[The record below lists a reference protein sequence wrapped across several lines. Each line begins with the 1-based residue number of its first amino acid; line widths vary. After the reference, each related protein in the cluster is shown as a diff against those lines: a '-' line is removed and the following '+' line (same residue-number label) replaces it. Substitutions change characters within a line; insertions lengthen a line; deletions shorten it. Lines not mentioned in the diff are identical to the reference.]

1 MAKGD
6 LIRVAGYAKKVV
18 YNGNIEYRP
27 FSPDLVGNQQTD
39 RTINGDETT
48 SIFTLGNFSIRIN
61 DGDSLKTSFIKKPF
75 TDFYDLTKLNV
86 KENIDILIKNNV
98 NLKLNVDYTNINN
111 FAYFG
116 SANEFIRVSLENI
129 ISTWPA
135 SIYVSVLNR
144 PTSGYTAENY
154 VYDSLT
160 NTSTFSIPTESIDN
174 KYELTYNTNSDTV
187 DTFSSENKLRNLIV
201 NYKSYVV
208 YYNDTEYKV
217 LNFTGSKPPTDYNI
231 YLTVEGAPFGT
242 TGSTGLFDTF
252 HVKPN
257 KLKFDEFFNGLSIF
271 ESNLLNRQITPQYTS
286 TFKYKQK
293 LDNGIVINGLE
304 TLTWTTSDGYNLD
317 FDNSDYLDYVDK
329 LIRISENSDNISSD
343 LVNRFLV
350 SESITTFDTI
360 PRLDGTS
367 DFSESQKMQKILR
380 IYGREFDEVK
390 LWIDGIKTSNRITY
404 DKLGNAPDQIVKDLA
419 YTMGW
424 ELSNSFIN
432 NDLLSHYVESN
443 KTSYSGHS
451 VGLTPQ
457 EIETEMWRRLILNTS
472 FLFKSKGSRKAIEFF
487 IKFIGSPK
495 GLIDLNEYVYRV
507 KDKID
512 MNIFYKVLEYYG
524 LSTDISNYSIDD
536 DGYPKL
542 QMDRLSDNFKH
553 FQSKGGWYK
562 ETYGDNS
569 SEHELKGNNPHIGPY
584 DGGTDYF
591 NQLTNLIPELSVG
604 FSSFTINND
613 VNITGTTNIFYNYNK
628 GIINDYDG
636 DVYIDITD
644 KDNQPIDNL
653 VNSTITIQDG
663 IDNARE
669 TKCGCKYGKDD
680 MLSICIDAKPII
692 LDGCDDELTKKT
704 YISSG
709 PQLSG
714 TPYIWLYTKKV
725 YYDDD
730 TEIDGITIDTIFRDR
745 ECCKK
750 DGGFPYIYELY
761 DTSYNNNTKLY
772 QSIYRTKGYVCSRSE
787 GVIKDFEKSGC
798 GCFLTCKWRLA
809 HTNDDGTDFDKLGI
823 QITDIISNINN
834 KIYLKFISP
843 KNSWGTDANTLP
855 EYKVTNPSDSCF
867 CPLNISTPEWID
879 DGGDNVG
886 YACRVK
892 PEYENLNQTSVLNT
906 YKELITKL
914 YDKSIGK
921 LPCI

>member
-6 LIRVAGYAKKVV
+6 LIKVAGYAKKVV

-39 RTINGDETT
+39 NSEST

-61 DGDSLKTSFIKKPF
+61 DSDGLATSFTKKPF

-86 KENIDILIKNNV
+86 KDNIDTLINNNV

-135 SIYVSVLNR
+135 SAYVSVLNR
-144 PTSGYTAENY
+144 PTSGYTIENY
-154 VYDSLT
+154 IYDELT

-174 KYELTYNTNSDTV
+174 KYELIYNTTGNIT
-187 DTFSSENKLRNLIV
+187 DTFSTENKLRNLVV

-208 YYNDTEYKV
+208 YYNDIEYK
-217 LNFTGSKPPTDYNI
+217 LLDFTGSRPPTDYNI
-231 YLTVEGAPFGT
+231 YLTVEGAPFGI

-257 KLKFDEFFNGLSIF
+257 KLKLDEFFNGLSVF
-271 ESNLLNRQITPQYTS
+271 ESNLLNRQIIPKYTS

-317 FDNSDYLDYVDK
+317 FDNSDYLNYVDK

-343 LVNRFLV
+343 LINRFLV

-451 VGLTPQ
+451 VGLTSQ

-487 IKFIGSPK
+487 MKFIGSPK

-512 MNIFYKVLEYYG
+512 MNIFYKVLEYYELG
-524 LSTDISNYSIDD
+524 TDISNYSIDV
-536 DGYPKL
+536 DGYPRL
-542 QMDRLSDNFKH
+542 QTDRLSDNFKY

-562 ETYGDNS
+562 ESYGDNS

-613 VNITGTTNIFYNYNK
+613 VNVTGTTNIFYNYNK
-628 GIINDYDG
+628 GIVNDYSGDTYINVTNKDNLPIND
-636 DVYIDITD
+636 
-644 KDNQPIDNL
+644 L
-653 VNSTITIQDG
+653 VNTTVTIQDG
-663 IDNARE
+663 INNARE

-692 LDGCDDELTKKT
+692 LSGCDDELSTKT

-714 TPYIWLYTKKV
+714 TPYIWLYSKKA
-725 YYDDD
+725 YYDDN
-730 TEIDGITIDTIFRDR
+730 TEITGITIDTIFRNQ

-750 DGGFPYIYELY
+750 DGGFSYLHELY
-761 DTSYNNNTKLY
+761 DTEYNSDTKLY
-772 QSIYRTKGYVCSRSE
+772 QSIYRTKGYVCSKSE
-787 GVIKDFEKSGC
+787 GVIKDLEKSGC
-798 GCFLTCKWRLA
+798 GCFLTCKWRLT
-809 HTNDDGTDFDKLGI
+809 HTNNDGTDFDKQGI
-823 QITDIISNINN
+823 QITDITFIYDK

-843 KNSWGTDANTLP
+843 KNSWGTDANSST
-855 EYKVTNPSDSCF
+855 EYKVANPSDSCF

-879 DGGDNVG
+879 DGGNNVG

-914 YDKSIGK
+914 YNKSIGK
-921 LPCI
+921 APCI

>member
-6 LIRVAGYAKKVV
+6 LIKVAGYAKKVV

-39 RTINGDETT
+39 RNIDGDKTS
-48 SIFTLGNFSIRIN
+48 SIFTTGNFSIRLN
-61 DGDSLKTSFIKKPF
+61 SSDGLATSFTKKPF

-86 KENIDILIKNNV
+86 KENIDTLIKNNV
-98 NLKLNVDYTNINN
+98 NLKLNIDYTNINN

-135 SIYVSVLNR
+135 SAYVSVLNR
-144 PTSGYTAENY
+144 TTSGYTAENY
-154 VYDSLT
+154 VYDTLT

-174 KYELTYNTNSDTV
+174 KYELIYNTTGNVSDS
-187 DTFSSENKLRNLIV
+187 FSSENKLRNLVV

-208 YYNDTEYKV
+208 YYNDIEYKI
-217 LNFTGSKPPTDYNI
+217 LEFTGSKPPTDYNL

-242 TGSTGLFDTF
+242 TGSTGLFETF

-257 KLKFDEFFNGLSIF
+257 KLKLDEFFNGLSIF
-271 ESNLLNRQITPQYTS
+271 ESNLLNRKITPRYTS
-286 TFKYKQK
+286 TFNYKEK

-317 FDNSDYLDYVDK
+317 FDNSEYLDYVDK

-443 KTSYSGHS
+443 QSSYSGHS
-451 VGLTPQ
+451 AGLTTQ
-457 EIETEMWRRLILNTS
+457 EVEIEMWRRLILNTS

-487 IKFIGSPK
+487 MKFIGSPK
-495 GLIDLNEYVYRV
+495 GLIDLNEYVYKV

-512 MNIFYKVLEYYG
+512 MNIFYKVLEYYNLG
-524 LSTDISNYSIDD
+524 TDISNYSIDS
-536 DGYPKL
+536 DGYPRL
-542 QMDRLSDNFKH
+542 QTDRLSDNFKY

-562 ETYGDNS
+562 ESYGDNS

-604 FSSFTINND
+604 FSSFTITND
-613 VNITGTTNIFYNYNK
+613 VNVTGTTNIFYNYNK
-628 GIINDYDG
+628 GIVNDYSG
-636 DVYIDITD
+636 STFIDITN
-644 KDNQPIDNL
+644 KNNLPIDDL
-653 VNSTITIQDG
+653 VTSNITIKNG
-663 IDNARE
+663 INNARE

-680 MLSICIDAKPII
+680 MLSICIDAKPIKQI
-692 LDGCDDELTKKT
+692 GCDDELSTKT

-714 TPYIWLYTKKV
+714 TPYIWLYTKKA
-725 YYDDD
+725 YYDDN
-730 TEIDGITIDTIFRDR
+730 TEITGVTIETIFRDK

-750 DGGFPYIYELY
+750 DGGFSYLYELY
-761 DTSYNNNTKLY
+761 DSELNNDTKKY
-772 QSIYRTKGYVCSRSE
+772 QSIYKTKGYVCSKSE
-787 GVIKDFEKSGC
+787 GIIKDLEKSGC
-798 GCFLTCKWRLA
+798 GCFLTCKWRLM
-809 HTNDDGTDFDKLGI
+809 HTNIDGTNFDKEGI
-823 QITDIISNINN
+823 QITDITFTYDK

-843 KNSWGTDANTLP
+843 KNSWGTNGES
-855 EYKVTNPSDSCF
+855 EYKVTNQSDSCF

-879 DGGDNVG
+879 DGGNNVG
-886 YACRVK
+886 YACRIK
-892 PEYENLNQTSVLNT
+892 PEYENLNQPDILGIYKKLLVL
-906 YKELITKL
+906 L
-914 YDKSIGK
+914 YNKSIGK
-921 LPCI
+921 APCI

>member
-6 LIRVAGYAKKVV
+6 LIKVAGYAKKVV

-39 RTINGDETT
+39 NSEST

-61 DGDSLKTSFIKKPF
+61 DSDGLATSFTKKPF

-86 KENIDILIKNNV
+86 KDNIDTLINNNV

-135 SIYVSVLNR
+135 SAYVSVLNR
-144 PTSGYTAENY
+144 PTSGYTVENY
-154 VYDSLT
+154 VYDELT

-174 KYELTYNTNSDTV
+174 KYELIYNTTGNIT
-187 DTFSSENKLRNLIV
+187 DTFSTENKLRNLVV

-208 YYNDTEYKV
+208 YYNDIEYK
-217 LNFTGSKPPTDYNI
+217 LLDFTGSRPPTDYNI
-231 YLTVEGAPFGT
+231 YLTVEGAPFGI

-257 KLKFDEFFNGLSIF
+257 KLKLDEFFNGLSVF
-271 ESNLLNRQITPQYTS
+271 ESNLLNRQIIPKYTS

-317 FDNSDYLDYVDK
+317 FDNSDYLNYVDK

-343 LVNRFLV
+343 LINRFLV

-451 VGLTPQ
+451 VGLTSQ

-487 IKFIGSPK
+487 MKFIGSPK

-512 MNIFYKVLEYYG
+512 MNIFYKVLEYYE
-524 LSTDISNYSIDD
+524 LDTDISNYSIDS
-536 DGYPKL
+536 DGYPRL
-542 QMDRLSDNFKH
+542 QTDRLSDNFKY

-562 ETYGDNS
+562 ESYGDNS

-613 VNITGTTNIFYNYNK
+613 VNVTGTTNIFYNYNK
-628 GIINDYDG
+628 GIVNDYSGDTYINVTNKDNLPIND
-636 DVYIDITD
+636 
-644 KDNQPIDNL
+644 L
-653 VNSTITIQDG
+653 VNTTVTIQDG
-663 IDNARE
+663 INNARE

-692 LDGCDDELTKKT
+692 LSGCDDELSTKT

-714 TPYIWLYTKKV
+714 TPYIWLYSKKA
-725 YYDDD
+725 YYDDN
-730 TEIDGITIDTIFRDR
+730 TEITGITIDTIFRNQ

-750 DGGFPYIYELY
+750 DGGFSYLHELY
-761 DTSYNNNTKLY
+761 DTEYNSDTKLY
-772 QSIYRTKGYVCSRSE
+772 QSIYRTKGYVCSKSE
-787 GVIKDFEKSGC
+787 GVIKDIEKSGC
-798 GCFLTCKWRLA
+798 GCFLTCKWRLV
-809 HTNDDGTDFDKLGI
+809 HTNNTTGTDFDKQGI
-823 QITDIISNINN
+823 QITDITFIYDK

-843 KNSWGTDANTLP
+843 KNSWGTDANSST
-855 EYKVTNPSDSCF
+855 EYKVANPSDSCF

-914 YDKSIGK
+914 YNKSIGK
-921 LPCI
+921 APCV

>member
-6 LIRVAGYAKKVV
+6 LIKVAGYAKKVV

-39 RTINGDETT
+39 NSEST

-61 DGDSLKTSFIKKPF
+61 DSDGLATSFTKKPF

-86 KENIDILIKNNV
+86 KDNIDTLINNNV

-135 SIYVSVLNR
+135 SAYVSVLNR
-144 PTSGYTAENY
+144 PTSGYTVENY
-154 VYDSLT
+154 VYDELT

-174 KYELTYNTNSDTV
+174 KYELIYNTTGNIT
-187 DTFSSENKLRNLIV
+187 DTFSTENKLRNLVV

-208 YYNDTEYKV
+208 YYNDIEYK
-217 LNFTGSKPPTDYNI
+217 LLDFTGSRPPTDYNI
-231 YLTVEGAPFGT
+231 YLTVEGAPFGV
-242 TGSTGLFDTF
+242 TGSTGLFNTF

-257 KLKFDEFFNGLSIF
+257 KLKLDEFFNGLSVF
-271 ESNLLNRQITPQYTS
+271 ESNLLNRQIIPKYTS

-317 FDNSDYLDYVDK
+317 FDNSDYLNYVDK

-451 VGLTPQ
+451 VGLTSQ

-487 IKFIGSPK
+487 MKFIGSPK

-512 MNIFYKVLEYYG
+512 MNIFYKVLEYYE
-524 LSTDISNYSIDD
+524 LDTDISNYSIDV
-536 DGYPKL
+536 DGYPRL
-542 QMDRLSDNFKH
+542 QTDRLSDNFKY

-562 ETYGDNS
+562 ESYGDNS

-613 VNITGTTNIFYNYNK
+613 VNVTGTTNIFYNYNK
-628 GIINDYDG
+628 GIVNDYSGDTYINVTNKDNLPIND
-636 DVYIDITD
+636 
-644 KDNQPIDNL
+644 L
-653 VNSTITIQDG
+653 VNTTVTIQDG
-663 IDNARE
+663 INNARE

-692 LDGCDDELTKKT
+692 LSGCDDELSTKT

-714 TPYIWLYTKKV
+714 TPYIWLYSKKA
-725 YYDDD
+725 YYDDN
-730 TEIDGITIDTIFRDR
+730 TEITGITIDTIFRNQ

-750 DGGFPYIYELY
+750 DGGFSYLHELY
-761 DTSYNNNTKLY
+761 DTEYNSDTKLY
-772 QSIYRTKGYVCSRSE
+772 QSIYRTKGYVCSKSE
-787 GVIKDFEKSGC
+787 GVIKDIEKSGC
-798 GCFLTCKWRLA
+798 GCFLTCKWRLV
-809 HTNDDGTDFDKLGI
+809 HTNNTGTDFDKQGI
-823 QITDIISNINN
+823 QITDITFIYDK

-843 KNSWGTDANTLP
+843 KNSWGTDANSST
-855 EYKVTNPSDSCF
+855 EYKVANPSDSCF

-892 PEYENLNQTSVLNT
+892 PEYENLNQTNVLNT

-914 YDKSIGK
+914 YNKSIGK
-921 LPCI
+921 APCV

>member
-6 LIRVAGYAKKVV
+6 LIKVAGYAKKVV

-39 RTINGDETT
+39 NSEST

-61 DGDSLKTSFIKKPF
+61 DSDGLATSFTKKPF

-86 KENIDILIKNNV
+86 KDNIDTLINNNV

-135 SIYVSVLNR
+135 SAYVSVLNR
-144 PTSGYTAENY
+144 PTSGYTIENY
-154 VYDSLT
+154 VYDELT

-174 KYELTYNTNSDTV
+174 KYELIYNTTGNIT
-187 DTFSSENKLRNLIV
+187 DTFSTENKLRNLVV

-208 YYNDTEYKV
+208 YYNDIEYK
-217 LNFTGSKPPTDYNI
+217 LLDFTGSRPPTDYNI
-231 YLTVEGAPFGT
+231 YLTVEGAPFGI

-257 KLKFDEFFNGLSIF
+257 KLKLDEFFNGLSVF
-271 ESNLLNRQITPQYTS
+271 ESNLLNRQIIPKYTS

-317 FDNSDYLDYVDK
+317 FDNSEYLDYVDK

-343 LVNRFLV
+343 LINRFLV

-367 DFSESQKMQKILR
+367 DFSESQKIQKILR

-451 VGLTPQ
+451 VGLTSQ

-487 IKFIGSPK
+487 MKFIGSPK

-512 MNIFYKVLEYYG
+512 MNIFYKVLEYYELG
-524 LSTDISNYSIDD
+524 TDISNYSIDS
-536 DGYPKL
+536 DGYPRL
-542 QMDRLSDNFKH
+542 QTDRLSDNFKY

-562 ETYGDNS
+562 ESYGDNS

-613 VNITGTTNIFYNYNK
+613 VNVTGTTNIFYNYNK
-628 GIINDYDG
+628 GIVNDYSGDTYINVTNKDNLPIND
-636 DVYIDITD
+636 
-644 KDNQPIDNL
+644 L
-653 VNSTITIQDG
+653 VNTTVTIQDG
-663 IDNARE
+663 INNARE

-692 LDGCDDELTKKT
+692 LSGCDDELSTKT
-704 YISSG
+704 YVSSG

-714 TPYIWLYTKKV
+714 TPYIWLYSKKA
-725 YYDDD
+725 YNDDN
-730 TEIDGITIDTIFRDR
+730 TEITGITIDTIFRNQ

-750 DGGFPYIYELY
+750 DGGFSYLHELY
-761 DTSYNNNTKLY
+761 DTEYNSDTNLY
-772 QSIYRTKGYVCSRSE
+772 QSIYRTKGYVCSKSE
-787 GVIKDFEKSGC
+787 GVIKDLEKSGC
-798 GCFLTCKWRLA
+798 GCFLTCKWRLV
-809 HTNDDGTDFDKLGI
+809 HTNNTGTDFDKQDI
-823 QITDIISNINN
+823 QIIDITFIYDK

-843 KNSWGTDANTLP
+843 KNSWGTDTDSST
-855 EYKVTNPSDSCF
+855 EYKVANPSDSCF

-921 LPCI
+921 APCV

>member
-6 LIRVAGYAKKVV
+6 LIKVAGYTKKVV

-48 SIFTLGNFSIRIN
+48 SIFTLGNFSIRVN
-61 DGDSLKTSFIKKPF
+61 NADRLGTSFTKKPF
-75 TDFYDLTKLNV
+75 TDFYDLTQLNV
-86 KENIDILIKNNV
+86 KDNIDSLIKNNV
-98 NLKLNVDYTNINN
+98 NVKLNVDYTNINN

-135 SIYVSVLNR
+135 SLYVSVLNR
-144 PTSGYTAENY
+144 TTSGYTAENY

-174 KYELTYNTNSDTV
+174 KYELIYNTTGNIT
-187 DTFSSENKLRNLIV
+187 DTFSTENKLRNLVV

-208 YYNDTEYKV
+208 YYNDIEYK
-217 LNFTGSKPPTDYNI
+217 LLDFTGSKPPTDYNI
-231 YLTVEGAPFGT
+231 YLTVEGAPFGI

-257 KLKFDEFFNGLSIF
+257 KLKLDEFFNGLSVF
-271 ESNLLNRQITPQYTS
+271 ESNLLNRQIIPKYTS

-317 FDNSDYLDYVDK
+317 FDNSDYLNYVDK

-343 LVNRFLV
+343 LINRFLV

-451 VGLTPQ
+451 VGLTSQ

-487 IKFIGSPK
+487 MKFIGSPK

-512 MNIFYKVLEYYG
+512 MNIFYKVLEYYE
-524 LSTDISNYSIDD
+524 LDTDISNYSIDA
-536 DGYPKL
+536 DGYPRL
-542 QMDRLSDNFKH
+542 QTDRLSDNFKY

-562 ETYGDNS
+562 ESYGDNS

-613 VNITGTTNIFYNYNK
+613 VNVTGTTNIFYNYNK
-628 GIINDYDG
+628 GIVNDYSG
-636 DVYIDITD
+636 DTYINVTN
-644 KDNQPIDNL
+644 KDNLPIDDL
-653 VNSTITIQDG
+653 VTTTVTIQDG
-663 IDNARE
+663 IGNARE
-669 TKCGCKYGKDD
+669 TECGCKFGKDD
-680 MLSICIDAKPII
+680 MLSVCLDAKPII
-692 LDGCDDELTKKT
+692 LSGCDDELSTKT

-714 TPYIWLYTKKV
+714 TPYIWLYSKKA
-725 YYDDD
+725 YYDDN
-730 TEIDGITIDTIFRDR
+730 TEITGVTVDTIFRDK

-750 DGGFPYIYELY
+750 DGGFSYLHELY
-761 DTSYNNNTKLY
+761 DTEYNSDTKLY
-772 QSIYRTKGYVCSRSE
+772 QSIYKTKGYVCSKSE
-787 GVIKDFEKSGC
+787 GVIKDLEKSGC
-798 GCFLTCKWRLA
+798 GCFLTCKWRLV
-809 HTNDDGTDFDKLGI
+809 HTNNTGTDFDKQGI
-823 QITDIISNINN
+823 QITDVTFNYN
-834 KIYLKFISP
+834 KKNYLRFVSP
-843 KNSWGTDANTLP
+843 KNNWGVDGSP

-867 CPLNISTPEWID
+867 CPLNITTPEWID
-879 DGGDNVG
+879 DGGNNVG

-892 PEYENLNQTSVLNT
+892 PEYENLNQPEVLKL
-906 YKELITKL
+906 YKELVSKL
-914 YDKSIGK
+914 YNKSIGK
-921 LPCI
+921 APCI